1 MTRIQVD
8 YECGPADQ
16 SCTSAV
22 DEKRLIW
29 IQWVEFHKA
38 LSVVFLLGSN
48 SAASACPSWLVN
60 GILQHRNLLNNTDAM
75 QCDAISAASL
85 QAPCNLCPGLTMT
98 PDTKPESLLLV
109 AWRCCKRWEQNLN
122 TVCFR
127 PFIVLQP
134 VLSDLGLK
142 DLKGASFANG
152 ISLHVTN
159 RINFS
164 FCCSV
169 FGLTQEKNVFI
180 FWKLKPQDPQ
190 ASNKDGRHILSIPP
204 STFRGSDSETHVPC
218 ASMISPYCPWP
229 CNKGFA
235 DWCFSTKT
243 AVSVTQ

>member
-1 MTRIQVD
+1 MSVD
-8 YECGPADQ
+8 PQTKAVLQQ
-16 SCTSAV
+16 SMRNASSGFNGWNFTKLYLWFFS
-22 DEKRLIW
+22 W
-29 IQWVEFHKA
+29 
-38 LSVVFLLGSN
+38 GSN

-75 QCDAISAASL
+75 QCDAINAASL
-85 QAPCNLCPGLTMT
+85 HAPCNLSPGLTMT
-98 PDTKPESLLLV
+98 PDTKPESLLV

-159 RINFS
+159 RINSS

-169 FGLTQEKNVFI
+169 FGLTQEKTCFHFLEI
-180 FWKLKPQDPQ
+180 Q

-204 STFRGSDSETHVPC
+204 STFRGSDSETHVRC
-218 ASMISPYCPWP
+218 ASMISPWP

-235 DWCFSTKT
+235 DWCFS
-243 AVSVTQ
+243 